1 MVKVICG
8 SGVKIMQEISGERQR
23 GNWEGLWRQDWG
35 KAWLRSFRTYSQD
48 RAHKIFPIWCD
59 SSKVMDAEA
68 WPHRYVRGPHLY
80 CPGTAHLYDHILGLI
95 IRSSL
100 SEILNYNLEA
110 RLQTSS
116 LSALLLRTQFK
127 SADPLCFTS
136 FLPSMNPTGHQS
148 ELVCSAPSQLSLPT
162 LAL

>member
-1 MVKVICG
+1 MARHD
-8 SGVKIMQEISGERQR
+8 SGRSGPIPKT
-23 GNWEGLWRQDWG
+23 GLIRFSPFDVTPV
-35 KAWLRSFRTYSQD
+35 RSWKQK
-48 RAHKIFPIWCD
+48 H
-59 SSKVMDAEA
+59 
-68 WPHRYVRGPHLY
+68 
-80 CPGTAHLYDHILGLI
+80 DHIGMCVALTSIVLGQPTYMTTFWALSSG
-95 IRSSL
+95 SSL
-100 SEILNYNLEA
+100 SEILNSNLEA